1 MMELKMYK
9 TKKEFCDENLLLLEN
24 EEALNNIMIGVI
36 LSAEEND
43 VKDWVLA
50 RIENEGLV
58 QMIIIINKPRNG
70 LLMYSPT
77 NNCSDEI
84 CKYIACK
91 IKELEI
97 NLLEIN
103 SRKELCEKVA
113 KYYMEI
119 THKKI
124 KSKKDKYILELT
136 KLNEN
141 LDLHNLE
148 MIQVK
153 DDLDEISKIYD
164 NIREFQEDAHKEI
177 ITNEEAKF
185 YADIHIKK
193 GLYLFKNSENEI
205 VMQAITSRKLI
216 NGYVIGAVIT
226 PKAHRGKGYA
236 KTGMYILSKKLL
248 DNGAKVLALY
258 TNAKNPISNHVYEK
272 IGYERISEELLIEF
286 ED

>member
-1 MMELKMYK
+1 MMELKKYK
-9 TKKEFCDENLLLLEN
+9 TKKEFCDENLLLLEK

-36 LSAEEND
+36 LSAEEDEIAN
-43 VKDWVLA
+43 WLLA
-50 RIENEGLV
+50 RIEDEGLV
-58 QMIIIINKPRNG
+58 QMIIIINRPRNG

-84 CKYIACK
+84 CKYIAYK
-91 IKELEI
+91 INELEI

-113 KYYMEI
+113 KYYVDI

-124 KSKKDKYILELT
+124 KTKKDKYILELT

-141 LDLHNLE
+141 LDLHDLE
-148 MIQVK
+148 MIQVE
-153 DDLDEISKIYD
+153 DNFNEMGKICD

-177 ITNEEAKF
+177 ITHEEAKSH
-185 YADIHIKK
+185 ADIHIKK
-193 GLYLFKNSENEI
+193 GLYLFKNHENEI
-205 VMQAITSRKLI
+205 VMQAITSRKLS

-248 DNGAKVLALY
+248 NDGAKVLALY

>member
-1 MMELKMYK
+1 MELKMYK
-9 TKKEFCDENLLLLEN
+9 TKKEFCDENLLLLEK
-24 EEALNNIMIGVI
+24 EEALNNIMIAVI
-36 LSAEEND
+36 LDAEEKD
-43 VKDWVLA
+43 VKDWALA
-50 RIENEGLV
+50 RVEDKGLV

-84 CKYIACK
+84 CKYIAYK
-91 IKELEI
+91 IKELKV

-113 KYYMEI
+113 NYYIEM
-119 THKKI
+119 TNKKI
-124 KSKKDKYILELT
+124 RCKKDKYILQLT

-148 MIQVK
+148 MIQIK
-153 DDLDEISKIYD
+153 DNCEEINKICD
-164 NIREFQEDAHKEI
+164 NIVEFQEDSHKEI
-177 ITNEEAKF
+177 MTHEEAKSH
-185 YADIHIKK
+185 ADIHIKK

-205 VMQAITSRKLI
+205 VMQAITARKLI

-226 PKAHRGKGYA
+226 PKVHRGNGYA
-236 KTGMYILSKKLL
+236 KTGMYMLSKKLL
-248 DNGAKVLALY
+248 DDGAKVLALY
-258 TNAKNPISNHVYEK
+258 TNANNPISNHVYEK
-272 IGYERISEELLIEF
+272 VGYERISEELLIEF

>member
-1 MMELKMYK
+1 MELKLYK
-9 TKKEFCDENLLLLEN
+9 TKKEFCDENLLLLEK
-24 EEALNNIMIGVI
+24 EEALNNIMIAVI
-36 LSAEEND
+36 MDAEEND

-50 RIENEGLV
+50 RIEDKGLV

-84 CKYIACK
+84 CKYIAYK
-91 IKELEI
+91 IKELKF

-113 KYYMEI
+113 NYYIEI
-119 THKKI
+119 TNKKI
-124 KSKKDKYILELT
+124 KCKKDKYILQLT

-148 MIQVK
+148 MIQIK
-153 DDLDEISKIYD
+153 DDCEEISKICD
-164 NIREFQEDAHKEI
+164 NIVEFQEDAHNEI
-177 ITNEEAKF
+177 ITHEDAKSH
-185 YADIHIKK
+185 ADIHIRK

-205 VMQAITSRKLI
+205 VMQAITCRKLI

-226 PKAHRGKGYA
+226 PKAHRGNGYA

-248 DNGAKVLALY
+248 DDGAKVLALY
-258 TNAKNPISNHVYEK
+258 TNAKNTISNHVYEK
-272 IGYERISEELLIEF
+272 VGYERISEELLIEF

>member
-1 MMELKMYK
+1 MELKLYK
-9 TKKEFCDENLLLLEN
+9 TKKEFCDENLLLLEK
-24 EEALNNIMIGVI
+24 EEALNNIMIAVI
-36 LSAEEND
+36 MDAEEND

-50 RIENEGLV
+50 RIEDKGLV

-84 CKYIACK
+84 CKYIAYK
-91 IKELEI
+91 IKELKF

-113 KYYMEI
+113 NYYIEI
-119 THKKI
+119 TNKKI
-124 KSKKDKYILELT
+124 KCKKDKYILQLT

-148 MIQVK
+148 MIQIK
-153 DDLDEISKIYD
+153 DDCEEISKICD
-164 NIREFQEDAHKEI
+164 NIVEFQEDAHKEI
-177 ITNEEAKF
+177 ITHEDAKSH
-185 YADIHIKK
+185 ADIHIRK

-205 VMQAITSRKLI
+205 VMQAITCRKLI

-226 PKAHRGKGYA
+226 PKAHRGNGYA
-236 KTGMYILSKKLL
+236 KTGMYMLSKKLL
-248 DNGAKVLALY
+248 DDGAKVLALY

-272 IGYERISEELLIEF
+272 VGYERISEELLIEF

>member
-24 EEALNNIMIGVI
+24 EEALNNIMIGII
-36 LSAEEND
+36 LSAKENEI
-43 VKDWVLA
+43 KDWVLA
-50 RIENEGLV
+50 RIEDEGLV
-58 QMIIIINKPRNG
+58 QMIIIINKPKNG

-103 SRKELCEKVA
+103 SRKQLCEKVA
-113 KYYMEI
+113 KYYVDI
-119 THKKI
+119 TDKKI
-124 KSKKDKYILELT
+124 KHKKDKYILELT
-136 KLNEN
+136 KLNE
-141 LDLHNLE
+141 DLELQDLE
-148 MIQVK
+148 MVQV
-153 DDLDEISKIYD
+153 DYDFDEMSKICD
-164 NIREFQEDAHKEI
+164 NIREFQEDAHKQI
-177 ITNEEAKF
+177 ITHEEAKSH
-185 YADIHIKK
+185 ADIHIKK

-205 VMQAITSRKLI
+205 VMQAITSRKLS
-216 NGYVIGAVIT
+216 NGYVIGAAIT
-226 PKAHRGKGYA
+226 PKVHRGKGYA

-248 DNGAKVLALY
+248 DDGAKVLALY
-258 TNAKNPISNHVYEK
+258 TNAKNLVSNHVYEK
-272 IGYERISEELLIEF
+272 IGYKRISEELLIEF

>member
-258 TNAKNPISNHVYEK
+258 TNPKNPVSNHVYEK